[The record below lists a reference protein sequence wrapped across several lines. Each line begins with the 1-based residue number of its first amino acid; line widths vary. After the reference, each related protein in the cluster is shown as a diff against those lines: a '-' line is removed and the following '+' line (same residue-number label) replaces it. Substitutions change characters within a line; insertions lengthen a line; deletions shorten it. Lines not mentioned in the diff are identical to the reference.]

1 MKILL
6 KCCTNGNF
14 GDDLFVISI
23 LDRYASE
30 NHGFDILV
38 YEKDK
43 YTFLE
48 KKYPNIN
55 LIEYPIPSIFYRG
68 LAVLQNKICKSNR
81 IKKKM
86 YEKIYE
92 TIFSSEYDAFIN
104 IGGSL
109 MAHYETDTFVL
120 GNWIEELFA
129 NKIKAKKKY
138 LLNINMGFGITTKFL
153 NDCANIFLKYDDV
166 CFRDE
171 YSYNL
176 FRGMVSC
183 RIAPDVVLNWALELD
198 KSKNCK
204 ENKTIGINIINLA
217 ENKRMYSQRRE
228 YLSAYEKKIVDIAST
243 YIDNGYRILLFGF
256 DDRIADREY
265 IGLVENLIRE
275 KNMQNRNT
283 INIECI
289 NYCFSKYEIML
300 NRISECDLFVST
312 RFHAMVLAMAFGIS
326 VFPIAYDE
334 KIKNFMEYIG
344 VNDKVINIKDIGSV
358 DASNIEF
365 VQIGFLANKEE
376 WPERLRDNAF
386 RELDKQ
392 FMKGHA

>member
-1 MKILL
+1 MNILL
-6 KCCTNGNF
+6 KSCTNGNF
-14 GDDLFVISI
+14 GDDLFIISI

-30 NHGFDILV
+30 NRGFDILV
-38 YEKDK
+38 YEREK

-55 LIEYPIPSIFYRG
+55 LIEYPIPNIVYRG
-68 LAVLQNKICKSNR
+68 IAAFQNKTCKSNR
-81 IKKKM
+81 IKKKT

-92 TIFSSEYDAFIN
+92 TIFSREYDAFIN

-109 MAHYETDTFVL
+109 MACYETDTFVL

-138 LLNINMGFGITTKFL
+138 HLNINMGFGITTKFL
-153 NDCANIFLKYDDV
+153 NDCVNIFLKYDDV

-171 YSYNL
+171 YSYKI
-176 FRGMVSC
+176 FSGIVPC

-198 KSKNCK
+198 KNKNCK
-204 ENKTIGINIINLA
+204 ANKTIGINIINLT

-228 YLSAYEKKIVDIAST
+228 YINSYEKKIVDIASF
-243 YIDNGYRILLFGF
+243 YIDNNYRVLLFGF
-256 DDRIADREY
+256 DDRLAERTY
-265 IGLVENLIRE
+265 IELVEKLIRE
-275 KNMQNRNT
+275 KNIQNRNN
-283 INIECI
+283 INIEYI
-289 NYCFSKYEIML
+289 DYSFSKYEIVL
-300 NRISECDLFVST
+300 NRIRECDLFVST
-312 RFHAMVLAMAFGIS
+312 RFHAMVLAMSFGIP

-344 VNDKVINIKDIGSV
+344 ANDKVINIKDIDSV
-358 DASNIEF
+358 DPSNLEF
-365 VQIGFLANKEE
+365 AQIGFLANKEE

-386 RELDKQ
+386 RMLDKQ
-392 FMKGHA
+392 LMKGYA